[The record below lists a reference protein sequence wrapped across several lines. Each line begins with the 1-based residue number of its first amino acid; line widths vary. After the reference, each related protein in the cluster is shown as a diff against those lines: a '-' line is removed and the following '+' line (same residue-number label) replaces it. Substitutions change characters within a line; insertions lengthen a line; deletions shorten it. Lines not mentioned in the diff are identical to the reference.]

1 MNRFLVFL
9 LFVFGLCDFVAA
21 ESWDDCFFSYQKF
34 LHEKF
39 DVDRPGKTDS
49 DAEKEEK
56 RSNHRKLAERYAEFS
71 DKFAAFARRN
81 DLFPPTAPSDIKR
94 EKSQKITGTWNL
106 YKNVPINAR
115 DLWQE
120 ACYMKFRSL
129 HHAAVADPE
138 KLASIN
144 DYAAE
149 LEKHESL
156 NPLFQTVKRTW
167 YGASLRLLD
176 ENAGHPEEIKSFES
190 LVADYVGFLNK
201 YPSEENLNIAEPIL
215 ALGEKVVSKVIEE
228 QLRQA
233 FEKIQRDSKDPDL
246 RNLAEVL
253 QGVLRRQGLLGQDLP
268 IWGHDVNGKP
278 FDPKVLD
285 GKVVL
290 LDFWATWCGPCIAEF
305 PRLKKLYEKY
315 REKGFEIVGYCVD
328 SDAKTMYNYLERN
341 PLPWIVLA
349 KETSPDR
356 PLLSS
361 HYGAKR
367 LPVVL
372 LRDRNGKAVLLDASG
387 EKLDEML
394 EKLFGEPGPVVP
406 VVGDTVPG
414 SVM

>member
-9 LFVFGLCDFVAA
+9 LLVSGVNNFATA
-21 ESWDDCFFSYQKF
+21 ESWNDCFFSYQKF
-34 LHEKF
+34 LHEKSEPG
-39 DVDRPGKTDS
+39 RPAKSDT
-49 DAEKEEK
+49 DAEKEKK
-56 RSNHRKLAERYAEFS
+56 RSEHRQLASRYAEFS

-81 DLFPPTAPSDIKR
+81 DLFPPTAPPGVKR
-94 EKSQKITGTWNL
+94 ERSQKITGTWNL
-106 YKNVPINAR
+106 YKNVPINAL

-120 ACYMKFRSL
+120 ACYIKFRSL
-129 HHAAVADPE
+129 HHTAVADPE

-144 DYAAE
+144 DYAVE
-149 LEKHESL
+149 LEKHAAL
-156 NPLFQTVKRTW
+156 HPLFQTVKRTW

-176 ENAGHPEEIKSFES
+176 ENAGHTEEIKSFES
-190 LVADYVGFLNK
+190 LAVDYVEFLNK
-201 YPSEENLNIAEPIL
+201 YPTEANLNVAEPIL
-215 ALGEKVVSKVIEE
+215 ALSEKIVSKNAEE

-233 FEKIQRDSKDPDL
+233 FVKIQRESDDL
-246 RNLAEVL
+246 DLQNLAEVL
-253 QGVLRRQGLLGQDLP
+253 EGVLRRQRLLGLDLP

-305 PRLKKLYEKY
+305 PHLKKLYEKY

-328 SDAKTMYNYLERN
+328 SDAETMYNYLERN

-349 KETSPDR
+349 KERSSDR

-372 LRDRNGKAVLLDASG
+372 LRDHNGKAVLLDARG
-387 EKLDEML
+387 EKLDETL
-394 EKLFGEPGPVVP
+394 EKLFDEK
-406 VVGDTVPG
+406 
-414 SVM
+414 